1 LRKVP
6 AKGGT
11 EPLQAERIPSGGHE
25 LTATDVEAFLDG
37 VVPLQLAQNDIAGA
51 TIAIVKDG
59 KLLFAKG
66 YGYADIE
73 KKKPV
78 SAEETLFRPG
88 SVSKLLTWTAVMQ
101 LFEQGKLDLDR
112 DVNGYLDFNI
122 PDAFGQPISLK
133 NLLAHTPGFEEQ
145 IKDLFRTDSES
156 PNLGEYLKTHIPT
169 RIYPPGTLPAYSNYG
184 AALAGYIVERVS
196 GLPFDQ
202 YVEENIFK
210 PLGMTHS
217 TFTQPLPSA
226 LAPNMSN
233 GYQLASDGPKPF
245 EMITPFPAGSL
256 SSTAADMTRFMLAH
270 LQDGQLGDARILRPE
285 TARLMHSRL
294 FALDPAANG
303 MCYGFYE
310 ESRNGRRIIGHGGD
324 TVCFHSDL
332 HLIPDAGVGFFVSH
346 NSLGRG
352 NPLPRTMLWEA
363 LLDRYFPYT
372 APDMPTLA
380 SAKENAKAVSGTYML
395 SRRSE
400 TSFLK
405 ALTLIGEF
413 SVSAVE
419 DGAIEIAQLTGSNG
433 KPKRWREV
441 APMTFTEENG
451 QDKLV
456 FKPDQNGR
464 MQLILP
470 YPFFVGQRAGL
481 FENNTALLP
490 VIGISLLIM
499 LLTLMLW
506 PVAWFVRRHYGHRL
520 TLTPIE
526 RRLRTTVRI
535 VFALDLVFIVALI
548 CLVVYGESHLEV
560 FSDRGNIWFHLIQII
575 GVLGATGT
583 LVVLYN
589 AIQSW
594 GNRERR
600 IWGKLQATL
609 FVLVCLGLLW
619 FAFAGNLLHFS
630 SSY

>member
-1 LRKVP
+1 
-6 AKGGT
+6 
-11 EPLQAERIPSGGHE
+11 
-25 LTATDVEAFLDG
+25 
-37 VVPLQLAQNDIAGA
+37 
-51 TIAIVKDG
+51 
-59 KLLFAKG
+59 
-66 YGYADIE
+66 
-73 KKKPV
+73 
-78 SAEETLFRPG
+78 
-88 SVSKLLTWTAVMQ
+88 
-101 LFEQGKLDLDR
+101 
-112 DVNGYLDFNI
+112 
-122 PDAFGQPISLK
+122 
-133 NLLAHTPGFEEQ
+133 
-145 IKDLFRTDSES
+145 
-156 PNLGEYLKTHIPT
+156 
-169 RIYPPGTLPAYSNYG
+169 
-184 AALAGYIVERVS
+184 
-196 GLPFDQ
+196 
-202 YVEENIFK
+202 
-210 PLGMTHS
+210 
-217 TFTQPLPSA
+217 
-226 LAPNMSN
+226 
-233 GYQLASDGPKPF
+233 
-245 EMITPFPAGSL
+245 
-256 SSTAADMTRFMLAH
+256 
-270 LQDGQLGDARILRPE
+270 
-285 TARLMHSRL
+285 
-294 FALDPAANG
+294 
-303 MCYGFYE
+303 
-310 ESRNGRRIIGHGGD
+310 
-324 TVCFHSDL
+324 
-332 HLIPDAGVGFFVSH
+332 
-346 NSLGRG
+346 
-352 NPLPRTMLWEA
+352 
-363 LLDRYFPYT
+363 
-372 APDMPTLA
+372 
-380 SAKENAKAVSGTYML
+380 ML

-499 LLTLMLW
+499 LLTLVLW